1 MRRPTATALPLP
13 LALVLLCAL
22 PCAHPGVPPAAAAA
36 NPPAAAAAL
45 AADTPDTLRR
55 AWHRCVRRAYSGQPA
70 SLDRHAAQR
79 AALQACRT
87 EEDATVAAVLAD
99 EGASGRTPASLTS
112 RARAWMA
119 SVAGYVVDPVT
130 AWLGGLGR

>member
-22 PCAHPGVPPAAAAA
+22 PFAHPGVPPAVAAV
-36 NPPAAAAAL
+36 